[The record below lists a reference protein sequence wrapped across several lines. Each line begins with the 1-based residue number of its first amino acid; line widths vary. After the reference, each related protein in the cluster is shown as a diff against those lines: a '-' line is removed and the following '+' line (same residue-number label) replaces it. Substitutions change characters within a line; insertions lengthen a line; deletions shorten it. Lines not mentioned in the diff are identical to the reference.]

1 MTQIFEV
8 LEVREFPYFV
18 TIDIDDVSVV
28 GEVINVMNSRKVYLL
43 VDHNK
48 KRIWTVNGRNSPF
61 KLQIYGGILAG
72 MLRKQLKLFYRVH
85 PLNMYSTEDREY
97 QEVMVQS
104 VAPGRAQSIG
114 KEDFSKAAIDGTV
127 GEIIIHNPR
136 LSKAMENINSYAQP
150 EDLKR
155 IFLIIAG
162 NIYSEE
168 ETPKTILK
176 EEHYSTN
183 VVKMG
188 RLNNGFTFF
197 NDRNYSTR
205 IIVSRR
211 SIQGIELYVNS
222 YENLPSLRI
231 KSPIIHE
238 DKISNK
244 GDMDTLMAAFQ
255 IPDSLP
261 DVESE
266 EERSNIDEKIV
277 EENKTQNN

>member
-8 LEVREFPYFV
+8 LEVREFPFFV
-18 TIDIDDVSVV
+18 TIEIDDVSKV
-28 GEVINVMNSRKVYLL
+28 EDVINFMNSRKVYLL

-48 KRIWTVNGRNSPF
+48 KKIWTYNGRNSPF

-72 MLRKQLKLFYRVH
+72 MLRKQLKLFYRVY
-85 PLNMYSTEDREY
+85 PLNMYSTEDPEF
-97 QEVMVQS
+97 QEIMVQT
-104 VAPGRAQSIG
+104 VATGRAQPIN
-114 KEDFSKAAIDGTV
+114 KKDFSKAIIDGTV
-127 GEIIIHNPR
+127 GEILIHNPKF
-136 LSKAMENINSYAQP
+136 SKAMEVINSYAKP
-150 EDLKR
+150 EDLNR

-168 ETPKTILK
+168 ETPEAILK
-176 EEHYSTN
+176 EEQYSTKL
-183 VVKMG
+183 VPMG

-205 IIVSRR
+205 IIVRNR
-211 SIQGIELYVNS
+211 SIQGIELYGNS
-222 YENLPSLRI
+222 YENIPSLRI

-244 GDMDTLMAAFQ
+244 GDMDTLMTAFQ

-266 EERSNIDEKIV
+266 EEK
-277 EENKTQNN
+277 KT

>member
-8 LEVREFPYFV
+8 VEVREFPYFV

-28 GEVINVMNSRKVYLL
+28 GEVINVNNRKVYVL
-43 VDHNK
+43 VDHNR
-48 KRIWTVNGRNSPF
+48 KRIWTYNGQNSPF
-61 KLQIYGGILAG
+61 KLQVYGGILAG
-72 MLRKQLKLFYRVH
+72 MFRKQLKLFYRVYT
-85 PLNMYSTEDREY
+85 LNMYSTEDPEFK
-97 QEVMVQS
+97 EVMEQS
-104 VAPGRAQSIG
+104 VKPGRAQSIG
-114 KEDFSKAAIDGTV
+114 KEDFSKAVIDGTV

-136 LSKAMENINSYAQP
+136 LTKAIEVINSYAQP

-155 IFLIIAG
+155 IFLIVTG

-168 ETPKTILK
+168 ETPEAILK
-176 EEHYSTN
+176 EEQYSTN
-183 VVKMG
+183 LVKMG

-205 IIVSRR
+205 IIVKNRI
-211 SIQGIELYVNS
+211 IQGIELYAHSN
-222 YENLPSLRI
+222 ENIPSLRI

-244 GDMDTLMAAFQ
+244 GDMNKLMAAFQ

-261 DVESE
+261 DVESDKE
-266 EERSNIDEKIV
+266 EEEESSNVEKKNG
-277 EENKTQNN
+277 EENKT

>member
-8 LEVREFPYFV
+8 LEVREFPFFV
-18 TIDIDDVSVV
+18 TVEIDDVSVV
-28 GEVINVMNSRKVYLL
+28 AEVINVMNSRKVYLL

-48 KRIWTVNGRNSPF
+48 KRIWTFNGRNSPF
-61 KLQIYGGILAG
+61 KLQIYGGILAD
-72 MLRKQLKLFYRVH
+72 MLRKQLKLFYRVY
-85 PLNMYSTEDREY
+85 PLNMYSIEDPKY
-97 QEVMVQS
+97 QEVMIQS
-104 VAPGRAQSIG
+104 VAQGRAQSIG
-114 KEDFSKAAIDGTV
+114 KDEFSKAINNGKV
-127 GEIIIHNPR
+127 GEILLHNPGLR
-136 LSKAMENINSYAQP
+136 KAMETIDSYAPP

-168 ETPKTILK
+168 KTPETIFK
-176 EEHYSTN
+176 EEKCSTN
-183 VVKMG
+183 LVKMG

-205 IIVSRR
+205 IIVRNR

-222 YENLPSLRI
+222 CESLPSLRI

-244 GDMDTLMAAFQ
+244 GDMDSLIAAFQ
-255 IPDSLP
+255 IPDSLANT
-261 DVESE
+261 ESE
-266 EERSNIDEKIV
+266 EDSNEVDK
-277 EENKTQNN
+277 

>member
-48 KRIWTVNGRNSPF
+48 KRIWTYNGQNSHF

-72 MLRKQLKLFYRVH
+72 MLRKQLKLFYRVYA
-85 PLNMYSTEDREY
+85 LNMYSTEDPEF
-97 QEVMVQS
+97 QEVMIQS
-104 VAPGRAQSIG
+104 IGPGRAQSIN
-114 KEDFSKAAIDGTV
+114 KEDFPKSVIDGTV
-127 GEIIIHNPR
+127 GEIIIHNPG
-136 LSKAMENINSYAQP
+136 LKKAMENINSYAQP

-168 ETPKTILK
+168 DIPEAILK
-176 EEHYSTN
+176 KEQYSTKS
-183 VVKMG
+183 VKMG

-197 NDRNYSTR
+197 SDRNYSTR
-205 IIVSRR
+205 IIVRNR
-211 SIQGIELYVNS
+211 TIQGIELYVNS

-244 GDMDTLMAAFQ
+244 GDVDKLMAAFQ
-255 IPDSLP
+255 IPGSLP
-261 DVESE
+261 DVESQ
-266 EERSNIDEKIV
+266 D
-277 EENKTQNN
+277 ENKT

>member
-8 LEVREFPYFV
+8 LEVREFPFFL
-18 TIDIDDVSVV
+18 TIEIDDVSIV
-28 GEVINVMNSRKVYLL
+28 GEVINDMNSHKVYLL

-48 KRIWTVNGRNSPF
+48 KRIWAFNGQNSPF

-72 MLRKQLKLFYRVH
+72 MLRKQLKLFYRVY
-85 PLNMYSTEDREY
+85 PLNMYSTEDPKY

-104 VAPGRAQSIG
+104 VAPGRAQPIG
-114 KEDFSKAAIDGTV
+114 KKDFSKAVIDGTV

-136 LSKAMENINSYAQP
+136 LSKAMETINSYAQP

-162 NIYSEE
+162 IIYSEE
-168 ETPKTILK
+168 ETSNALFK
-176 EEHYSTN
+176 EEQYSPNT
-183 VVKMG
+183 VKMG

-197 NDRNYSTR
+197 SDRNYSTR
-205 IIVSRR
+205 IIVRGR
-211 SIQGIELYVNS
+211 TIQGIELYVNS
-222 YENLPSLRI
+222 YENLPSLYI

-244 GDMDTLMAAFQ
+244 GDMGNLIAAFQ

-261 DVESE
+261 DLEPGEGGGSVGVKVGEDDES
-266 EERSNIDEKIV
+266 SN
-277 EENKTQNN
+277 N

>member
-18 TIDIDDVSVV
+18 TIDIDDVPVV

-43 VDHNK
+43 V
-48 KRIWTVNGRNSPF
+48 GQNSPF

-72 MLRKQLKLFYRVH
+72 MLRKQLKLFYRVYA
-85 PLNMYSTEDREY
+85 LNMHSTESPEF

-104 VAPGRAQSIG
+104 IGPGRAQSIN
-114 KEDFSKAAIDGTV
+114 KEDFSKAIIDGTV
-127 GEIIIHNPR
+127 GEIIIHNPG
-136 LSKAMENINSYAQP
+136 LKKAMENINSYAQP

-168 ETPKTILK
+168 DIPEAILK
-176 EEHYSTN
+176 EEKYSTN
-183 VVKMG
+183 LVKMG

-197 NDRNYSTR
+197 SDRNYSTR
-205 IIVSRR
+205 IIVRNR
-211 SIQGIELYVNS
+211 TIQGIELYVNS

-244 GDMDTLMAAFQ
+244 GDMDKLVAAFQ
-255 IPDSLP
+255 IPDTLP

-266 EERSNIDEKIV
+266 DESSNNDEKGK
-277 EENKTQNN
+277 EENTTQNN

>member
-8 LEVREFPYFV
+8 LEVREFPYYLS
-18 TIDIDDVSVV
+18 IEIDDVPII

-48 KRIWTVNGRNSPF
+48 KRIWTYNGQNSPF

-72 MLRKQLKLFYRVH
+72 MLRKQLKLFYRVY
-85 PLNMYSTEDREY
+85 PLNMYSTEDPEF

-104 VAPGRAQSIG
+104 IAPGRAQAIG
-114 KEDFSKAAIDGTV
+114 KKDFSEAIIDGTV

-136 LSKAMENINSYAQP
+136 LSKAMEIINSYAKP
-150 EDLKR
+150 EDLRR

-168 ETPKTILK
+168 DTPEAILK
-176 EEHYSTN
+176 EEQYSTN
-183 VVKMG
+183 LVKLG

-205 IIVSRR
+205 IIVRNR

-231 KSPIIHE
+231 KSPVIYE
-238 DKISNK
+238 EKISSK

-261 DVESE
+261 NVESE
-266 EERSNIDEKIV
+266 EENSNSNEKIG
-277 EENKTQNN
+277 E

>member
-8 LEVREFPYFV
+8 LEVREFPNFV

-28 GEVINVMNSRKVYLL
+28 GEVINVANSRKVYLL

-48 KRIWTVNGRNSPF
+48 KRIWTYNGRNSPF

-72 MLRKQLKLFYRVH
+72 MLRKQLKLFYRVYA
-85 PLNMYSTEDREY
+85 LNMYSTEDPEF
-97 QEVMVQS
+97 QEVMIQS
-104 VAPGRAQSIG
+104 VEPGRAQSIN
-114 KEDFSKAAIDGTV
+114 KEDFPKAVIDGTV

-136 LSKAMENINSYAQP
+136 LKKAMENINSYAQP

-168 ETPKTILK
+168 ETPEAILK
-176 EEHYSTN
+176 EEQYSTKL
-183 VVKMG
+183 VKMG

-197 NDRNYSTR
+197 KDRNYSTR
-205 IIVSRR
+205 IIVRNR
-211 SIQGIELYVNS
+211 TIQGIELYVNS

-244 GDMDTLMAAFQ
+244 GDMDSLMAAFQ

-261 DVESE
+261 DVESDIESDE
-266 EERSNIDEKIV
+266 E
-277 EENKTQNN
+277 T

>member
-18 TIDIDDVSVV
+18 TIEIDDVSKVDD
-28 GEVINVMNSRKVYLL
+28 VINFMNSRKVYLL

-48 KRIWTVNGRNSPF
+48 KKIWSYNGQNSPF
-61 KLQIYGGILAG
+61 KLQIFGGILAG
-72 MLRKQLKLFYRVH
+72 MLRKQLKLFYRVY
-85 PLNMYSTEDREY
+85 PLNMYSTEDPGF
-97 QEVMVQS
+97 QEVMEQS
-104 VAPGRAQSIG
+104 IGPGRAQSIG
-114 KEDFSKAAIDGTV
+114 EKDFSKTVIDGTV
-127 GEIIIHNPR
+127 GEIMIHNPK
-136 LSKAMENINSYAQP
+136 LSKAMESINSYAKP

-168 ETPKTILK
+168 ETPEAILK
-176 EEHYSTN
+176 EEQYSTN
-183 VVKMG
+183 LVKMG
-188 RLNNGFTFF
+188 RLNNGFMFF
-197 NDRNYSTR
+197 SDRNYSTR
-205 IIVSRR
+205 IIVRNR
-211 SIQGIELYVNS
+211 TIQGIELYVNS

-244 GDMDTLMAAFQ
+244 GDMDKLMAAFQ

-261 DVESE
+261 DVESQ
-266 EERSNIDEKIV
+266 D
-277 EENKTQNN
+277 ENKT

>member
-8 LEVREFPYFV
+8 LEVREFPNFV

-28 GEVINVMNSRKVYLL
+28 GEVINVANSRKVYLL

-48 KRIWTVNGRNSPF
+48 KRIWTYNGQNSPF

-72 MLRKQLKLFYRVH
+72 MLRKQLKLFYRVYA
-85 PLNMYSTEDREY
+85 LNMYSTEDPEF
-97 QEVMVQS
+97 QEVMIQS
-104 VAPGRAQSIG
+104 VEPGRAKSIN
-114 KEDFSKAAIDGTV
+114 KDDFSKTVIDGTV
-127 GEIIIHNPR
+127 GEIIIHNPG
-136 LSKAMENINSYAQP
+136 LKKAMENINSYAQP

-168 ETPKTILK
+168 ETPEAILK
-176 EEHYSTN
+176 EEQYSTN
-183 VVKMG
+183 LVKMG
-188 RLNNGFTFF
+188 RLNNGFTLFK
-197 NDRNYSTR
+197 DRNYSTR
-205 IIVSRR
+205 IIVRNR
-211 SIQGIELYVNS
+211 TIQGIELYVNN

-238 DKISNK
+238 NKISNT
-244 GDMDTLMAAFQ
+244 GDMDTLMKAFQ

-266 EERSNIDEKIV
+266 EKSSNVDEKSG

>member
-28 GEVINVMNSRKVYLL
+28 GDIINVTNSRKVHLL
-43 VDHNK
+43 VDHYN
-48 KRIWTVNGRNSPF
+48 KRIWTHNGQNSPF
-61 KLQIYGGILAG
+61 KLQIFGGILAG
-72 MLRKQLKLFYRVH
+72 MLRKQLKLFYRVYA
-85 PLNMYSTEDREY
+85 LNMYSTEDPKF

-104 VAPGRAQSIG
+104 IEPGRAQSIT
-114 KEDFSKAAIDGTV
+114 KDDFPKTVIDGTV
-127 GEIIIHNPR
+127 GEIIIHNPGVK
-136 LSKAMENINSYAQP
+136 KAMETINPYVQP
-150 EDLKR
+150 KDLKR

-168 ETPKTILK
+168 DVPEAILK
-176 EEHYSTN
+176 EERYSTN
-183 VVKMG
+183 LVKMG

-197 NDRNYSTR
+197 KDRNYSTR
-205 IIVSRR
+205 IIVKNRT
-211 SIQGIELYVNS
+211 IQGIELYVNS

-238 DKISNK
+238 EKISNE
-244 GDMDTLMAAFQ
+244 GDMDSLMAAFQ

-266 EERSNIDEKIV
+266 KKEEEEV
-277 EENKTQNN
+277 EEENKT

>member
-28 GEVINVMNSRKVYLL
+28 AEVINVMNSRKVYLL

-48 KRIWTVNGRNSPF
+48 KRIWTYNGQNSPF

-72 MLRKQLKLFYRVH
+72 MLRKQLKLFYRVYA
-85 PLNMYSTEDREY
+85 LNMYSTENPEF

-114 KEDFSKAAIDGTV
+114 KEDFSKAVVDGTV

-136 LSKAMENINSYAQP
+136 LSKAMEIINSYAQP

-162 NIYSEE
+162 KIYSEE
-168 ETPKTILK
+168 ETPEAFLK
-176 EEHYSTN
+176 EEQYSTN
-183 VVKMG
+183 PVEMG

-205 IIVSRR
+205 IIVSHR

-222 YENLPSLRI
+222 YEKLPSLRI

-238 DKISNK
+238 DKISNE
-244 GDMDTLMAAFQ
+244 GDIETLIAAFQ

-261 DVESE
+261 DAELE
-266 EERSNIDEKIV
+266 EKNGNDAEIGG
-277 EENKTQNN
+277 EENTTMNK

>member
-18 TIDIDDVSVV
+18 TVDVDDVSVV
-28 GEVINVMNSRKVYLL
+28 AEVINVMNNRKVYLL

-48 KRIWTVNGRNSPF
+48 KRIWTYNGQNSPF

-72 MLRKQLKLFYRVH
+72 MLRKQLKLFYRIYA
-85 PLNMYSTEDREY
+85 LNMYSTENPKF

-104 VAPGRAQSIG
+104 VVPGRAQSIG
-114 KEDFSKAAIDGTV
+114 KEDFSKSVIDGTV

-168 ETPKTILK
+168 ETPEAMFK
-176 EEHYSTN
+176 EEQYSTN
-183 VVKMG
+183 LVKMG

-197 NDRNYSTR
+197 SDRNYSTR
-205 IIVSRR
+205 IIVRNR
-211 SIQGIELYVNS
+211 TIQGIELYVNS
-222 YENLPSLRI
+222 YENIPSLHI
-231 KSPIIHE
+231 KSPIIQE
-238 DKISNK
+238 ERISNK

-266 EERSNIDEKIV
+266 EE
-277 EENKTQNN
+277 NKT

>member
-18 TIDIDDVSVV
+18 TINIDDVSVV
-28 GEVINVMNSRKVYLL
+28 AEVINVTNSRKVYLL

-48 KRIWTVNGRNSPF
+48 KRIWTYNGQNSPF

-72 MLRKQLKLFYRVH
+72 MLRKQLKLFYRVYA
-85 PLNMYSTEDREY
+85 LNMYSTENPEFQD
-97 QEVMVQS
+97 VMVQS
-104 VAPGRAQSIG
+104 VAPGRAQSIS
-114 KEDFSKAAIDGTV
+114 KEDFSEAVIDGTV

-136 LSKAMENINSYAQP
+136 ISKAMENINLYAQP

-168 ETPKTILK
+168 ETPEALLK
-176 EEHYSTN
+176 EEEYSPN
-183 VVKMG
+183 LVKMG

-197 NDRNYSTR
+197 SDRNYSTR
-205 IIVSRR
+205 IIMRSRK
-211 SIQGIELYVNS
+211 IQGIELYINS
-222 YENLPSLRI
+222 YEKLPYLRI
-231 KSPIIHE
+231 KSPIIKE
-238 DKISNK
+238 EKISNE

-261 DVESE
+261 DAESE
-266 EERSNIDEKIV
+266 EE
-277 EENKTQNN
+277 NKT

>member
-8 LEVREFPYFV
+8 VEVREFPNFV
-18 TIDIDDVSVV
+18 TIDIDDVSEV
-28 GEVINVMNSRKVYLL
+28 GEIINVNNRKVYLV

-48 KRIWTVNGRNSPF
+48 KRIWTYNEQNSPF

-72 MLRKQLKLFYRVH
+72 MLRKQLKLFYRVYA
-85 PLNMYSTEDREY
+85 LNMYSAEDPEF
-97 QEVMVQS
+97 QEVMEQS
-104 VAPGRAQSIG
+104 VTPGRAQSIT
-114 KEDFSKAAIDGTV
+114 KEDFSDSIIDGTV

-155 IFLIIAG
+155 IFLILAG

-168 ETPKTILK
+168 ETPEAVLK
-176 EEHYSTN
+176 EEQYSTN
-183 VVKMG
+183 LVKMG

-205 IIVSRR
+205 IIVRNR
-211 SIQGIELYVNS
+211 TIQGIELYVNS
-222 YENLPSLRI
+222 YENIPSLRI

-238 DKISNK
+238 EKISNK
-244 GDMDTLMAAFQ
+244 GDMDKLIAAFQ
-255 IPDSLP
+255 IPDSLSEE
-261 DVESE
+261 ESE
-266 EERSNIDEKIV
+266 EEDKS
-277 EENKTQNN
+277 